1 MKRYRAIKERITI
14 TDDDNVLREVGSQ
27 SSSSALSVIVAGHDV
42 QPLVRVNE
50 SRGRVR
56 LRMCQLHTCLGA
68 VLLLGAVIVAG
79 SGSLPAVNL
88 SVDSVRLAA
97 DQEAVVS
104 IRVMP
109 PNGIAAASLTL
120 AFDTDA
126 LELVGWET
134 LLFPSFV
141 EQFAEIDDEPFFGET
156 LEYQGELYERPVA
169 LRIVDKVG
177 LRMAGVRLVPAGPNE
192 SRLLDL
198 RFRLKPGAEPG
209 FYPLDIEPTVL
220 RSIDAGYPEDGISI
234 DPLLTWITPTP
245 DTPESDYPSI
255 LTADGLT
262 DAAPRGWLT
271 FTFLFSDESRNQLD
285 DGWEIRYF
293 GATGLTGPLDDW
305 DQDGLI
311 NILEYFHG
319 GNPTVRSSI
328 PQMHPVKTADDRLL
342 IRFPIAPT
350 IMIFEVETST
360 DLIRWTSL
368 PPDTVTMTL
377 RPDLGHTDNW
387 TMLEISVP
395 IPENAVHGHFRLR
408 IGYP

>member
-1 MKRYRAIKERITI
+1 MKQLSSISRKYGRPVVAHDSGTTGHGRLFSYG
-14 TDDDNVLREVGSQ
+14 LR
-27 SSSSALSVIVAGHDV
+27 
-42 QPLVRVNE
+42 
-50 SRGRVR
+50 
-56 LRMCQLHTCLGA
+56 TCLGA
-68 VLLLGAVIVAG
+68 VLMLGSVIVAG
-79 SGSLPAVNL
+79 GGNAPAVNL
-88 SVDSVRLAA
+88 SVDSVRVAA
-97 DQEAVVS
+97 DEEAVVS

-109 PNGIAAASLTL
+109 PDGIAAATLTI

-134 LLFPSFV
+134 PLFPSFV

-156 LEYQGELYERPVA
+156 IEYRGEVYERPAA
-169 LRIVDKVG
+169 LRIVDGLG
-177 LRMAGVRLVPAGPNE
+177 LRMAGVRLVPADPNE
-192 SRLLDL
+192 NRLLDL
-198 RFRLKPGAEPG
+198 RFRLTPGAEPG
-209 FYPLDIEPTVL
+209 FYPLDVKPTVL
-220 RSIDAGYPEDGISI
+220 RSTDAGYPEDGTSL
-234 DPLLTWITPTP
+234 DPLLTWIAPTP
-245 DTPESDYPSI
+245 DTPDSDYPSV

-271 FTFLFSDESRNQLD
+271 FTLLFSDESGNQLD
-285 DGWEIRYF
+285 DAWEIRYF

-350 IMIFEVETST
+350 VMIFEVETST
-360 DLIRWTSL
+360 DLKSWTPL
-368 PPDTVTMTL
+368 PSDTVTMTL
-377 RPDLGHTDNW
+377 RPDLGQTDTW
-387 TMLEISVP
+387 TMLEVSVP
-395 IPENAVHGHFRLR
+395 IPENAFHGHFRLR